1 MRQTA
6 EKSDSRAASHHVET
20 AAVMALFVD
29 CTVDTAAA
37 AAITGDQDGL
47 TALAA

>member
-6 EKSDSRAASHHVET
+6 DKSDSRAASHHVET

-37 AAITGDQDGL
+37 AITGDQDGL
-47 TALAA
+47 MALAA